1 MGVSGCPKIKEE
13 DNMRKF
19 LSTMLALVMTLALL
33 VPSAWAGTAPKS
45 NDVVVLY
52 TNDVHCQVDQA
63 TDAKDTSKITNIGYA
78 GVAAYKKEMQAQY
91 NNVLL
96 VDAGDHS
103 QGGPIGTLSKGSYLI
118 DIMNETGYDYAT
130 LGNHE
135 FDYGMD
141 QLLKVNIPKAT
152 FQYLSCNFSDASG
165 NAVTKAYDIKTY
177 NGVKVAFIGISTP
190 ESFTKSTPTYFQD
203 KNGNYIYSFAEGN
216 NGQDLYNKVQS
227 TIDAA
232 KAAGATYVV
241 AISHLGTDP
250 ASSPWTSKEVIA
262 NTTGLNVVL
271 DGHSHSTIASETVN
285 DKNGTAVLLSSTGTK
300 LAAIG
305 KLTMNTTTGAMTTE
319 LVTDYATQDAVTM
332 EEIASIEGQFN
343 SQLKQVVAHSDV
355 ALTVMT
361 PDGSSRAIRSAE
373 TNLGDLCADAYRSEL
388 GADIA
393 FVNGGGIRDN
403 IPAGDITYEQI
414 IKVHP
419 FGNMACLVEA
429 TGQQI
434 VDALEMSSRAYP
446 NENGGFL
453 QVSGLKYSIDP
464 TVASTVKTSDKG
476 AFISVDGARRVSDV
490 QVLDKTTGTYVPID
504 LTKTYKLASHNY
516 MLKSGGDGLNMFMND
531 KVLLDEVKIDNQ
543 VLIDYIKDTLNG
555 TVGTEYANLNGQGR
569 ITYLNMVMLDQS
581 TLALTVGKT
590 ATLTASG
597 HESLLGMAITWTSS
611 DDKVAT
617 VDASGVVTAVSAG
630 TAVITASVN
639 GFTAT
644 CTVTVTAAAA
654 NASPATG
661 DSGSVVI
668 YTALAVSALLGTGFV
683 VGKKKELF

>member
-1 MGVSGCPKIKEE
+1 MGVSGRPKIKEE

-654 NASPATG
+654 NSSPATG

>member
-1 MGVSGCPKIKEE
+1 
-13 DNMRKF
+13 MRKF

-654 NASPATG
+654 NSSPATG